1 MISVVD
7 NSIQTQWRISD
18 WPLTGKWLSLQC
30 KLVITEEVNYH
41 STLSNPSSHHHVP
54 PHHTPVNT
62 YILMK
67 TTLIVEVL

>member
-7 NSIQTQWRISD
+7 NSIQTHWRIFD

-30 KLVITEEVNYH
+30 KFVITEEVNYH
-41 STLSNPSSHHHVP
+41 STLSTSSFHHHVP

-62 YILMK
+62 HILMK
-67 TTLIVEVL
+67 TTHIAEVL